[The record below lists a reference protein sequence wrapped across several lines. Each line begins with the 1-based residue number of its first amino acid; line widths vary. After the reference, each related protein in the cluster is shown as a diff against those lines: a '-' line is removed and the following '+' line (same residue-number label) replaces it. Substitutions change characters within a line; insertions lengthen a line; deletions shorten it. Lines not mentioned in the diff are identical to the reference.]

1 MKSDNQRVVGLT
13 GSVATGKTTVTEM
26 FQRLGAAIVDA
37 DQLARAVVQPG
48 TKALQE
54 IVRLCGQEILLAS
67 GELDRSSLR
76 QRIIADQ
83 ELREEVNAITHPRIL
98 ELESAAI
105 KEAAFPLVIV
115 DAALMIESGSYTRFR
130 ELILVYVPR
139 DVQLKR
145 LMKREGMTRK
155 AAVAFMD
162 TQMDIEEKKKYAT
175 YLVDNSGT
183 VEETAEQVVKLHE
196 ILST

>member
-1 MKSDNQRVVGLT
+1 MKSDNRRIVGLT

-37 DQLARAVVQPG
+37 DQLAREVVSPG
-48 TKALQE
+48 TAALEE
-54 IVRLCGQEILLAS
+54 IVRLCGKEILLPT
-67 GELDRSSLR
+67 GELDRSTLR

-83 ELREEVNAITHPRIL
+83 ELRKTINAITHPRIL
-98 ELESAAI
+98 ELESLAI
-105 KEAAFPLVIV
+105 EQAGFPLVIV
-115 DAALMIESGSYTRFR
+115 DAALMIESGSYSRFR
-130 ELILVYVPR
+130 ELILVYIPR

-145 LMKREGMTRK
+145 LMKREGMSRH

-183 VEETAEQVVKLHE
+183 IEETAEQVVKLHE